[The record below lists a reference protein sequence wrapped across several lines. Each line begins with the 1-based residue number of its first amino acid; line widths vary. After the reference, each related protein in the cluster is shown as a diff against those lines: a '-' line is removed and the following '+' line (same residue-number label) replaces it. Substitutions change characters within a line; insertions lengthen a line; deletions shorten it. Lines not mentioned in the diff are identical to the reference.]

1 MSAQSARVLLE
12 VEDFLP
18 PRISRWRSMGRI
30 ARANPVGMVAF
41 VIILGLVVT
50 ALFASSLAPHGKTEL
65 GVGRALEAP
74 SSTNLLGTDRLGRD
88 IFSRM
93 LYGAR
98 LSLLVGFGS
107 VAIGTVLG
115 SALGLISGFRGG
127 WTDLIIQRFMDVMMS
142 IPPLL
147 LAMVVIVALGASST
161 NVIFAISIILIPGA
175 ARVVRSV
182 TLSLRA
188 RLFVEAAHAS
198 GASELRIIV
207 RHVLPTALDEIMVL
221 ASLGLGAAI
230 ILEAGLAFLGLGAQP
245 PEPSWGGMLADGR
258 SSFQTAPHMVYVPA
272 AFISVTVLAAMI
284 LGDTVRDILDPR
296 VRGSQ
301 GRVEL

>member
-1 MSAQSARVLLE
+1 MSGQPAIVPLGA
-12 VEDFLP
+12 EDFLR
-18 PRISRWRSMGRI
+18 PRVSRWRSMGRI
-30 ARANPVGMVAF
+30 ARANPVGVAAF
-41 VIILGLVVT
+41 VIILGLVLT
-50 ALFASSLAPHGKTEL
+50 ALLASTLAPHGKTEL
-65 GVGRALEAP
+65 GVGRSLEGP
-74 SSTNLLGTDRLGRD
+74 SRTYLLGTDRLGRD

-98 LSLLVGFGS
+98 LSLFVGFGS
-107 VAIGTVLG
+107 VAIGTVIG
-115 SALGLISGFRGG
+115 SALGLVSGYRGG
-127 WTDLIIQRFMDVMMS
+127 WTDLVIQRFMDIMMS
-142 IPPLL
+142 IPALL
-147 LAMVVIVALGASST
+147 LAMVVVVALGTGST
-161 NVIFAISIILIPGA
+161 NVIFAVAIILIPGA

-188 RLFVEAAHAS
+188 RLFVEAAQAS

-207 RHVLPTALDEIMVL
+207 RHILPTALDEIMVL

-258 SSFQTAPHMVYVPA
+258 TSFQTAPHMVYVPA

-301 GRVEL
+301 GRVDL